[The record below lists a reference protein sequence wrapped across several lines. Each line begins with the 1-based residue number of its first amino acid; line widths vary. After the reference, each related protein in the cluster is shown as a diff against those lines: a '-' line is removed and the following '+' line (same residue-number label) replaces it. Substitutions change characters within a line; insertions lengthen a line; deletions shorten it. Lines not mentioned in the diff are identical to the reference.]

1 VIGVFFRAADAGA
14 ILGVCRDVIE
24 CSGAVSAVT
33 VVLLLTAQAYAAEI
47 EPSVYLNTPV
57 GINFLLAGCSYSEGG
72 LSTEASSPIKDAHL
86 QIQSGV
92 LAYARALDVWGK
104 SGKIDVILPYSHLS
118 GKAMVDGQPRE
129 RIVSG
134 LNDPRIRFGNDYKM
148 GGIV

>member
-1 VIGVFFRAADAGA
+1 MPPRSSQGPIS
-14 ILGVCRDVIE
+14 IPL
-24 CSGAVSAVT
+24 SGST
-33 VVLLLTAQAYAAEI
+33 
-47 EPSVYLNTPV
+47 
-57 GINFLLAGCSYSEGG
+57 FCFAGCSYSEGG
-72 LSTEASSPIKDAHL
+72 LYTDASSPIKDAHL

-134 LNDPRIRFGNDYKM
+134 LNGPRIRFGKDYKM
-148 GGIV
+148 GGIVWQYRWGSGL